1 MKIIYLEDTI
11 TLLAN
16 LGKFDLLK
24 ELSKIGEFKE
34 TKEGYRYLLV
44 DKESKNEEN
53 TK

>member
-16 LGKFDLLK
+16 LSKFDLLK

-34 TKEGYRYLLV
+34 TKDGYRYLLI
-44 DKESKNEEN
+44 NEEN
-53 TK
+53 ENEEVSK